1 MEPDPERRDTRS
13 QCQRQHDALVAG
25 LRALLASGD
34 LGSHNGLPVSIVVTT
49 TLKDLEAAAGRAR
62 TGGGTRVPMSQ
73 LIRWAATS
81 HHYLAVF
88 DQAKP
93 LALFHTKRFASLAQ
107 RLMLLAKNGGCTKP
121 GCDAPAY
128 HSQAHHVS
136 GWRNTHCT
144 DIHDLTLACG
154 VDNRLAEE
162 GWTTRK
168 NAKATPNGSR
178 RPTSITANR
187 GSTPFIIPRNS
198 SHPTTTNPIDG
209 VGQPSGTSRGESAR
223 AHTNF
228 EPTRRALVR
237 SPHASTPCSAR
248 PAVARR
254 TRRDQPDPDELTG
267 ATT

>member
-1 MEPDPERRDTRS
+1 
-13 QCQRQHDALVAG
+13 
-25 LRALLASGD
+25 
-34 LGSHNGLPVSIVVTT
+34 
-49 TLKDLEAAAGRAR
+49 
-62 TGGGTRVPMSQ
+62 MSQ

-168 NAKATPNGSR
+168 NAKGDTEW
-178 RPTSITANR
+178 
-187 GSTPFIIPRNS
+187 IPPA
-198 SHPTTTNPIDG
+198 HLDH
-209 VGQPSGTSRGESAR
+209 GQPRVNTFHHPEKLFAPDDD
-223 AHTNF
+223 
-228 EPTRRALVR
+228 EP
-237 SPHASTPCSAR
+237 
-248 PAVARR
+248 
-254 TRRDQPDPDELTG
+254 D
-267 ATT
+267 